1 MARVTKIEAR
11 RKVVFKRVAAYCR
24 VSTEKDAQLYSL
36 ENQMKAFRFQLAR
49 RQDWKLVGIYA
60 DEGRSG
66 TSLKN
71 RVRFLEMLED
81 CKAGKIDYIIT

>member
-36 ENQMKAFRFQLAR
+36 ENQMKA
-49 RQDWKLVGIYA
+49 G
-60 DEGRSG
+60 GRTGSWWAS
-66 TSLKN
+66 TP
-71 RVRFLEMLED
+71 M
-81 CKAGKIDYIIT
+81 KAAAEPP